1 VPRFGGKGIP
11 LIGGDLPLVTKVRD
25 CASAR
30 LTREISGHGFDEI
43 GIIHSTLT
51 YMVAFDPIKIILL
64 LIFVEP
70 ASISAITAAIAGEVG
85 SV

>member
-1 VPRFGGKGIP
+1 VPRFGGKSIA
-11 LIGGDLPLVTKVRD
+11 LIGGDLPLVTKVGD
-25 CASAR
+25 CASAA
-30 LTREISGHGFDEI
+30 LTSKIGGHGFDEI

-51 YMVAFDPIKIILL
+51 YMVVSDPIKI
-64 LIFVEP
+64 IFVEP